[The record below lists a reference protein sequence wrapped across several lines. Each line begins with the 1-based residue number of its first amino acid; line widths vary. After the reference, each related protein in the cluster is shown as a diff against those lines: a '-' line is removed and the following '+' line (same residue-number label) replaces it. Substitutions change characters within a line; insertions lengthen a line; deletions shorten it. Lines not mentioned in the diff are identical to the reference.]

1 MQPAPTAPFDVPTW
15 TEAKVHEDHHINVG
29 RALYSMPTRCIGRTV
44 RVRVDRTLV
53 RVYLGSELVKT
64 HPRKQPGERST
75 DTNDYPEGKSEYALR
90 SVERFVER
98 ARRSGPHIAM
108 LTERLLDRALPWIR
122 RRQAH
127 QLDRLCKKYGSE
139 RVDALCKGALAYD
152 VTDVMRIEGMLK
164 SATQVE
170 EKAEREGE
178 LRQLPL
184 PLGRFARSVDAFKT
198 RTTEGTWC
206 DRHRSI
212 PRSSLR

>member
-75 DTNDYPEGKSEYALR
+75 DTNDYPEGKSEYASR
-90 SVERFVER
+90 SVERLVER

-122 RRQAH
+122 MRQAH

-152 VTDVMRIEGMLK
+152 VTDLMRIEGTLK

-170 EKAEREGE
+170 EK
-178 LRQLPL
+178 
-184 PLGRFARSVDAFKT
+184 GRAR
-198 RTTEGTWC
+198 R
-206 DRHRSI
+206 
-212 PRSSLR
+212 